1 MVFLEK
7 KKETNER
14 GFSLNN
20 ISKPL
25 SQTKVGDICVSAENI
40 LVQCFSS
47 QPESRN
53 HTPNHSNSMDVYVIR
68 WLSVLLQWG
77 YSVTDAKWLL
87 AITWKTKQKKIK
99 TNEQVL
105 QSKLVNEIIYDQ
117 LVRTDFHY
125 IPSPR
130 RRCQAS
136 FWNEIHLK
144 CNYVAKKIFIKNW
157 SSHVDKSWKPNHR
170 SYNAV
175 FIQMYFYFKNGIAYP
190 FIGKNIAPTSFHFT
204 CRVEVK
210 RSLRFVHYKLTLNTD
225 SFYLSTMV
233 IINKGY
239 FETEWSANWSEV
251 ICVIPD
257 WLFWC

>member
-1 MVFLEK
+1 M
-7 KKETNER
+7 
-14 GFSLNN
+14 
-20 ISKPL
+20 
-25 SQTKVGDICVSAENI
+25 SAKNI

-53 HTPNHSNSMDVYVIR
+53 LTPNHSNSMDVYVIR

-105 QSKLVNEIIYDQ
+105 QFKLVDEIIYDQ

-144 CNYVAKKIFIKNW
+144 CNYVAEKIFIKNW

-190 FIGKNIAPTSFHFT
+190 FNSKNSQCSNEFSFH
-204 CRVEVK
+204 V
-210 RSLRFVHYKLTLNTD
+210 
-225 SFYLSTMV
+225 
-233 IINKGY
+233 
-239 FETEWSANWSEV
+239 
-251 ICVIPD
+251 
-257 WLFWC
+257 